1 MSGAATEPGQ
11 AAAALSNP
19 AARHLLP
26 IVLLL
31 PLLLGGCASS
41 VATQPDAT
49 QFRNTYNYLPVNDL
63 PQDEQRPVLTPAE
76 QEKLRNE
83 LAAVRDRQV
92 PAAPAKPTAA
102 KPAAPKPAA
111 SPAAK

>member
-1 MSGAATEPGQ
+1 MSGGSAGQTAAV
-11 AAAALSNP
+11 LSN
-19 AARHLLP
+19 AAVRPLLP
-26 IVLLL
+26 IVLLM

-41 VATQPDAT
+41 VATQSDAS

-63 PQDEQRPVLTPAE
+63 PQDEQRPVLSPAE
-76 QEKLRNE
+76 QEKLRND

-92 PAAPAKPTAA
+92 PAAKPGA
-102 KPAAPKPAA
+102 KPAAPSTAA